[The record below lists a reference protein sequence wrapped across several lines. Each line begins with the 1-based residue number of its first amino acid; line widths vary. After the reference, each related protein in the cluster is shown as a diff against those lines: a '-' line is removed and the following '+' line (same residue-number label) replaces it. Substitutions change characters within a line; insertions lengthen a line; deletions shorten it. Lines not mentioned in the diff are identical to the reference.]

1 METKYFEKLE
11 FNQIKKILESFC
23 VTFLGRKL
31 ALELLP
37 LASKAEIEKAGNQT
51 FEAANLI
58 YRKGSLPV
66 SEIEDIT
73 KYLKSLEAENPLNA
87 KAILD
92 LATILRIARSLKNY
106 FFNEEID
113 MSEFSNLTNLF
124 ENLYANPGIEEKV
137 FSAIIDEETIA
148 DDASSNLKTIR
159 KNIKNKEQEIR
170 NKLNSMLH
178 QKFVQEPIVTLRA
191 DRFVIPV
198 KAEYK
203 SEVKGFV
210 HDISSSGS
218 TLFIE
223 PISVFELNNEIGDLK
238 FQETLEIQKILE
250 RLSSLFFEI
259 TDELENDRNLIG
271 LIDFIFAKGKYAN
284 SIDASLASISDEKE
298 INLQNAWHPLL
309 EKDKAVKNN
318 IYLGKEFQALII
330 TGPNTGGKTVALKT
344 TGLIVLMAMSGLM
357 IPAKEGSKIF
367 AFDNVFADIGDEQS
381 IQESLSTFSSHMSNI
396 ASILEKATTNSLVL
410 LDELGSG
417 TDPQEGAS
425 LAISILEELKSRGTL
440 TISTTHYPELKNF
453 AIVTDGFENACV
465 EFDIKKL
472 LPTYKL
478 LIGIPGTSNAFAIS
492 KRLGISEEIIARAKE
507 KLNNT
512 SVHIEDL
519 LKEIYEDKR
528 VIESEKEKAIK
539 NAQETQTIKQEL
551 EKRNNELK
559 NKENSIVLEAKE
571 KASKIL
577 QEAKEDADDL
587 IKAIENATSSKEANQ
602 KRKELNKKIEEN
614 SFSSTPKPTKL
625 LKKEDFKI
633 GDQVFVPR
641 INQSG
646 TIISLSSD
654 NAMVQMGIIKSSF
667 QFSELELKATPIP
680 KEDKLRS
687 VKREFKPI
695 SISPEIN
702 VIGQNVDEACFAIDK
717 YLDTCFL
724 NGLKQVRIVHG
735 KGTGKLRTGVQA
747 FLKTHPHVKS
757 FRLGTFGEG
766 EMGVTVVELK

>member
-11 FNQIKKILESFC
+11 FNKIREILESFC

-37 LASKAEIEKAGNQT
+37 MNAKGEIEKAGNQT
-51 FEAANLI
+51 FEASNLI

-66 SEIEDIT
+66 DEIEDIT
-73 KYLKSLEAENPLNA
+73 KYLKALEAEISQNA
-87 KAILD
+87 EVL
-92 LATILRIARSLKNY
+92 LALARVLRTSKNLKNY

-113 MSEFSNLTNLF
+113 MSEFVTLKPLF
-124 ENLYANPGIEEKV
+124 ENLYCNPGIEEKV
-137 FSAIIDEETIA
+137 FKSIIDGNTIA
-148 DDASSNLKTIR
+148 DDASSNLKNIR

-170 NKLNSMLH
+170 NKLNHLLH
-178 QKFVQEPIVTLRA
+178 QKFVQEPIVTVRN
-191 DRFVIPV
+191 DRFVIPI

-218 TLFIE
+218 TLFVE
-223 PISVFELNNEIGDLK
+223 PISVFDLNNDINELK
-238 FQETLEIQKILE
+238 ISENLEIQKILE
-250 RLSSLFFEI
+250 NLSKLFFEI
-259 TDELENDRNLIG
+259 TDELENDLNLIG

-284 SIDASLASISDEKE
+284 SIDGSLAIISDEKE
-298 INLQNAWHPLL
+298 IKLLGCYHPLL
-309 EKDKAVKNN
+309 EKEKAVKND
-318 IYLGKEFQALII
+318 IYLGKEYSSLII

-344 TGLIVLMAMSGLM
+344 TGLIVLMVMSGLM
-357 IPAKEGSKIF
+357 IPSKTGSKIYL
-367 AFDNVFADIGDEQS
+367 FDNIFADIGDEQS

-396 ASILEKATTNSLVL
+396 ANILNKATSDSLVL

-425 LAISILEELKSRGTL
+425 LAISILEELNKRGAL

-453 AIVTDGFENACV
+453 AITTDGFENACV
-465 EFDIKKL
+465 EFDIKKM

-492 KRLGISEEIIARAKE
+492 KRLGISEEIIGRAKE
-507 KLNNT
+507 KLNDT

-528 VIESEKEKAIK
+528 VIEKEKENIQKNSQEAEKLKLEAEERAI
-539 NAQETQTIKQEL
+539 EL
-551 EKRNNELK
+551 R
-559 NKENSIVLEAKE
+559 NKENAIISEAKE
-571 KASKIL
+571 KASKIFL
-577 QEAKEDADDL
+577 DAKEDVDNL
-587 IKAIENATSSKEANQ
+587 IREIENSNSSKEANQ
-602 KRKELNKKIEEN
+602 KRKELNQKIEQI
-614 SFSSTPKPTKL
+614 SSASIVKPKKA
-625 LKKEDFKI
+625 LKKEDLKI
-633 GDQVFVPR
+633 GDEVLIPR
-641 INQSG
+641 INKSG
-646 TIISLSSD
+646 TVISISD
-654 NAMVQMGIIKSSF
+654 DSVMIQIGIIKSSF
-667 QFSELELKATPIP
+667 KLEELELTTKFIS
-680 KEDKLRS
+680 KEDKIRS
-687 VKREFKPI
+687 IKREFKPV

-735 KGTGKLRTGVQA
+735 KGTGKLRAGVQS
-747 FLKTHPHVKS
+747 FLKTHPHVKT
-757 FRLGTFGEG
+757 FRIGTFGEG

>member
-11 FNQIKKILESFC
+11 FNKIKEKLEDFC
-23 VTFLGRKL
+23 ITFLGKKL
-31 ALELLP
+31 ALELTPML
-37 LASKAEIEKAGNQT
+37 SKSEIEKASSQS
-51 FEAANLI
+51 FEASNLI
-58 YRKGSLPV
+58 YRKGNPPIY
-66 SEIEDIT
+66 EIEDIT
-73 KYLKSLEAENPLNA
+73 KYLKSLEAKISLNT
-87 KAILD
+87 KALLD
-92 LATILRIARSLKNY
+92 LATILKNAKNLKNY

-113 MSEFSNLTNLF
+113 MSEFQSLNGLF
-124 ENLYANPGIEEKV
+124 ENLYSNINIENKI
-137 FSAIIDEETIA
+137 FNSIIDENTIS

-159 KNIKNKEQEIR
+159 KNIRNKEQEIR
-170 NKLNSMLH
+170 NKLNSLLH
-178 QKFVQEPIVTLRA
+178 QKFVQDPIVTVRN
-191 DRFVIPV
+191 DRFVIPI

-203 SEVKGFV
+203 SDVKGFI

-223 PISVFELNNEIGDLK
+223 PISVFELNNYINELK
-238 FQETLEIQKILE
+238 IQETIEIQKILDN
-250 RLSSLFFEI
+250 LSSLFFEL
-259 TDELENDRNLIG
+259 TNELENDMNLIG
-271 LIDFIFAKGKYAN
+271 IIDFIFAKGKYSN
-284 SIDASLASISDEKE
+284 SINGTKAIISNEKE
-298 INLQNAWHPLL
+298 VTLLNCWHPLL
-309 EKDKAVKNN
+309 DQDKAVKND
-318 IYLGKEFQALII
+318 IYIGQTFKSLII

-357 IPAKEGSKIF
+357 IPTKSGSKIF
-367 AFDNVFADIGDEQS
+367 VFDNIFADIGDEQS

-396 ASILEKATTNSLVL
+396 ANILNKATSNSLIL

-425 LAISILEELKSRGTL
+425 LAISILEELYSREAL

-453 AIVTDGFENACV
+453 AITTNGFENACV

-492 KRLGISEEIIARAKE
+492 KRLGISEEILLRAKE
-507 KLNNT
+507 KLNDTNI
-512 SVHIEDL
+512 HIEDL
-519 LKEIYEDKR
+519 LKEIYENKR
-528 VIESEKEKAIK
+528 KIETEKEKIEKDSKLAEALK
-539 NAQETQTIKQEL
+539 L
-551 EKRNNELK
+551 EFEEKNNELK
-559 NKENSIVLEAKE
+559 AKENSIITSARE

-577 QEAKEDADDL
+577 LDAKEDADNIIRDL
-587 IKAIENATSSKEANQ
+587 ENSKSSKEANE
-602 KRKELNKKIEEN
+602 KRKELNKKLEN
-614 SFSSTPKPTKL
+614 FSTSSRPKPKSII
-625 LKKEDFKI
+625 KKEDLKI
-633 GDQVFVPR
+633 GDEVFIPR
-641 INQSG
+641 INKSG
-646 TIISLSSD
+646 TIISISNDSC
-654 NAMVQMGIIKSSF
+654 MVQIGIIKSSF
-667 QFSELELKATPIP
+667 NFSELEASTKTIP
-680 KEDKLRS
+680 KDDKIRS

-702 VIGQNVDEACFAIDK
+702 VIGQNVDEACFVIDK

-735 KGTGKLRTGVQA
+735 KGTGKLRQGVQS